1 MSAVRAERGV
11 TLIELMI
18 VIVLL
23 AIAVGIAVP
32 SYRSYVIRTH
42 RTEGTAALLNVRR
55 AQEAFFLQND
65 RYVDDAGLVAAKP
78 GGLGFPRTTERGFY
92 QLDVVTPDPAN
103 PAAPLSFMARATAI
117 GGQLD
122 DDQCRTLTIND
133 RGDRGAT
140 NPGGATSQQIIDT
153 CWK

>member
-1 MSAVRAERGV
+1 MSAIGAERGV

-42 RTEGTAALLNVRR
+42 RTDATAALLKVRA
-55 AQEAFFLQND
+55 AQEKFFLQND
-65 RYVDDAGLVAAKP
+65 RYADNNELVADPNP
-78 GGLGFPRTTERGFY
+78 GPGLGFPRNSEHGYY
-92 QLDVVTPDPAN
+92 QIDTAPEAGVPQSFVVT
-103 PAAPLSFMARATAI
+103 ATAI

>member
-42 RTEGTAALLNVRR
+42 RTDATVALLKVRR
-55 AQEAFFLQND
+55 AQEAYFLQND
-65 RYVDDAGLVAAKP
+65 QYVDDAGLVAAKP
-78 GGLGFPRTTERGFY
+78 GGLGFPRNSEHGHY
-92 QLDVVTPDPAN
+92 QITVTTPDPAN
-103 PAAPLSFMARATAI
+103 PAPSFLATATAI